1 MNTKLRVRIA
11 GDPVTYRLPTPA
23 GGVRLETFVPWTL
36 VKRGAKREVIT
47 PLDAPEAF
55 VDRADR
61 EHQDPSPE
69 HSALLRALGLAY
81 HWQRLL
87 DEQRATS
94 VAQIAE
100 AEGVGGTQ
108 VRRLLRLTLLAP
120 EVVERLVGTPGA
132 VLEQVMRRSWPLV
145 WADQM
150 RGALAGKS
158 RRCGMPTRLNP
169 QDGWRVTARS
179 SCRSCLA

>member
-1 MNTKLRVRIA
+1 MNTKLRARIA

-36 VKRGAKREVIT
+36 VKRGAKKEVIT
-47 PLDAPEAF
+47 PQAF
-55 VDRADR
+55 VEEAHQERQARASV
-61 EHQDPSPE
+61 EHT
-69 HSALLRALGLAY
+69 ALMRALGLGH

-87 DEQRATS
+87 NEQRAAS

-100 AEGVGGTQ
+100 AEGVDVTQ

-132 VLEQVMRRSWPLV
+132 VLEQVMRRPWPHV
-145 WADQM
+145 WADQTHVLSHDSSDR
-150 RGALAGKS
+150 RGCVK
-158 RRCGMPTRLNP
+158 
-169 QDGWRVTARS
+169 D
-179 SCRSCLA
+179 